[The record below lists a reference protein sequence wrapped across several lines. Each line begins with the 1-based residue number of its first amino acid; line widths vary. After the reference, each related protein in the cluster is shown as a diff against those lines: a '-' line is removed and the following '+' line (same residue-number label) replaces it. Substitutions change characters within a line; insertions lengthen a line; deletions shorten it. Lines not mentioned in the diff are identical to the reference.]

1 MKTQIRILLAVA
13 VLVLLAGLA
22 GLRRGNA
29 ELAARLAAP
38 PAGEG
43 GR

>member
-13 VLVLLAGLA
+13 VLVLLAGLL

-29 ELAARLAAP
+29 ELAARLAAS
-38 PAGEG
+38 AGEA

>member
-13 VLVLLAGLA
+13 VLVLLAGLVA
-22 GLRRGNA
+22 LRHGNA

-38 PAGEG
+38 AAEG

>member
-13 VLVLLAGLA
+13 VLVLLAGLLA
-22 GLRRGNA
+22 LRRGNA
-29 ELAARLAAP
+29 ELQARLAAP
-38 PAGEG
+38 AAAEG